1 MARYGRNGAA
11 PPMPTREDIKSFADH
26 ARKIVDDEVTMRFGK
41 SASELNRLAEVLRT
55 ASARLDGTFT
65 APYFDRAAQQI
76 DRAAELLKHANI
88 QEIASSAQRL
98 ARTSPWLYVGGAL
111 ALGLGAGR
119 FLRSSAALALPS
131 ETAAS
136 SDAVASSPTRASSSA
151 RAATRRPKQPSFTT
165 TRDES

>member
-1 MARYGRNGAA
+1 MARYVRNGAA
-11 PPMPTREDIKSFADH
+11 PALPTREDIRTFADH
-26 ARKIVDDEVTMRFGK
+26 ARKIVDDEVTLRFGK

-76 DRAAELLKHANI
+76 DRAADLLKHASI
-88 QEIASSAQRL
+88 QEIAGSAQRL
-98 ARTSPWLYVGGAL
+98 ARTSPWLYIGGAL

-119 FLRSSAALALPS
+119 FLRSSAGLALPS
-131 ETAAS
+131 EAS
-136 SDAVASSPTRASSSA
+136 PSTRAPSSA
-151 RAATRRPKQPSFTT
+151 RAATRKQRQPSFTT

>member
-1 MARYGRNGAA
+1 MARYVRNGAA
-11 PPMPTREDIKSFADH
+11 PAMPTREDISSFAEH
-26 ARKIVDDEVTMRFGK
+26 ARRIVDDEVTLRLGK

-76 DRAAELLKHANI
+76 DRAADLLKHASI
-88 QEIASSAQRL
+88 QEIAGSAQRI
-98 ARTSPWLYVGGAL
+98 ARSSPWLYIGGAL

-131 ETAAS
+131 DAS
-136 SDAVASSPTRASSSA
+136 ASSSA
-151 RAATRRPKQPSFTT
+151 RAPTPARPATRKQRQPSFTN